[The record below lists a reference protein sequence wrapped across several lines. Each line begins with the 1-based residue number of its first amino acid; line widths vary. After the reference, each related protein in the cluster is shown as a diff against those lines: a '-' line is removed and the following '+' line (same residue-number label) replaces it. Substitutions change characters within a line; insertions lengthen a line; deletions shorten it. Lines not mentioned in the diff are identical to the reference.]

1 MNGLIIS
8 LAGLHQLSF
17 LSLTA
22 SSYSEREERSGGHV
36 VGEGGEEGGRE
47 MKGETLFISGNRQR

>member
-1 MNGLIIS
+1 MIS

-47 MKGETLFISGNRQR
+47 MEGETLFVSGNRQR